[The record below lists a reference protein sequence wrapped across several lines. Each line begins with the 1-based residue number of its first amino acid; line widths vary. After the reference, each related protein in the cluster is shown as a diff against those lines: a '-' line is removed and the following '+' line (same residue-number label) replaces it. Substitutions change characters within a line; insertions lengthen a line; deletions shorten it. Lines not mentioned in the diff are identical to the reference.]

1 MQIKEMILMELL
13 LDKLTTRFT
22 PDKVYQIVFKLDD
35 GLYTGSFLQEEIKD
49 KRKQKYVISFDK
61 LALNPL
67 EPNDR
72 LYEST
77 LIDGSNGES
86 RLFKKFLAFLDFE
99 DTARITHL
107 KSLVETKHILL
118 QKIKQFISESN
129 PDDFLNNQIDFGNTI
144 YNLERLD
151 KKFSLEFYVTDEQEN
166 NIIPVS
172 LKENA
177 WVI

>member
-13 LDKLTTRFT
+13 LDKLTTKFA
-22 PDKVYQIVFKLDD
+22 PDKVYKIVFKLDG
-35 GLYTGSFLQEEIKD
+35 GLYTGSFLQEKIND

-61 LALNPL
+61 TAFDPL

-77 LIDGSNGES
+77 QTDGSNGES
-86 RLFKKFLAFLDFE
+86 RLFKKFLVFLDFE
-99 DTARITHL
+99 DTARTTHL

-118 QKIKQFISESN
+118 QKIKQFISESDPN
-129 PDDFLNNQIDFGNTI
+129 DFLNNQIDFGNTI
-144 YNLERLD
+144 YNLEHLD
-151 KKFSLEFYVTDEQEN
+151 KKFSLEFYVIDEQKN

-177 WVI
+177 WIS